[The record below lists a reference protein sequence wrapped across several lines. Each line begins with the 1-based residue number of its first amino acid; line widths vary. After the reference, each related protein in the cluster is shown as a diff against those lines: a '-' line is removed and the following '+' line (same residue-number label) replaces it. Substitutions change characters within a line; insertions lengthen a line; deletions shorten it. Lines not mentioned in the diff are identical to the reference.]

1 MNILI
6 VLALTLSAAQ
16 ETRPDGSPESIQAR
30 IDALKVEDV
39 AWREIKWESC
49 LLKGLKR
56 SREQKKPVL
65 LWIFIDRPADDPRC

>member
-1 MNILI
+1 MIMFL
-6 VLALTLSAAQ
+6 LAAVSICAAQ
-16 ETRPDGSPESIQAR
+16 ETTPRTLQAK